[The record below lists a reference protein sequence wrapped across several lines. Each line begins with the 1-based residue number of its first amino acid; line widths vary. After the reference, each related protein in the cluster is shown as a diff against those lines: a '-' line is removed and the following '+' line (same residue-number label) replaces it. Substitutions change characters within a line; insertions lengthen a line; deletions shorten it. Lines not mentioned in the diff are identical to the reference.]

1 MDRVRTTRWG
11 AAAAVLLAVS
21 ACREVDARVK
31 PGSEGRTATA
41 SATAT
46 APTSTTATAPPKVGT
61 SPRPAYGWPNR
72 RGEALEERFR
82 TPPSGFT
89 RSAAPEGSFAA
100 FLRGM
105 PLAPD
110 GEKVVDFQGA
120 PLYSDGRHENIAA
133 VFDIDVGSRD
143 LQQCADAYYRLHAEW
158 KYATGARKDISYRSL
173 SGVAIPY
180 ARYLA
185 GERATMSGGALKL
198 LPSSAPRKDDHAFF
212 RTYLDDVFAWAST
225 GSLERDAKKVPFAEL
240 QGGDA
245 FVLTGSPFGHAVIV
259 LDVARADDGSGR
271 VALLLGQSYMP
282 AQSMH
287 VLGPSRANAWFVV
300 DPKDEAVT
308 TPFWRPFPLTSLR
321 RLP

>member
-1 MDRVRTTRWG
+1 MRTTWWAVV
-11 AAAAVLLAVS
+11 AAILAAS

-31 PGSEGRTATA
+31 PGPEGRTSPPASAPATA
-41 SATAT
+41 SASPSAT
-46 APTSTTATAPPKVGT
+46 AAPAPKAVTST
-61 SPRPAYGWPNR
+61 RPVYGWPNR
-72 RGEALEERFR
+72 GGEALEERFR
-82 TPPSGFT
+82 TPPAGFT
-89 RSAAPEGSFAA
+89 RRAVPEGSFGA

-110 GEKVVDFQGA
+110 GEKVVDYQGT
-120 PLYSDGRHENIAA
+120 PLYAGGHHENIAA
-133 VFDIDVGSRD
+133 VFDIDIGTRD

-158 KYATGARKDISYRSL
+158 KYASGVRKEISYKSL

-180 ARYLA
+180 GRYLA
-185 GERATMSGGALKL
+185 GERAAMSGGALKL
-198 LPSSAPRKDDHAFF
+198 LPSGGARKDEHAFF

-240 QGGDA
+240 EAGDA

-259 LDVARADDGSGR
+259 LDVAKADDGSGR

-287 VLGPSRANAWFVV
+287 VLRPSRASAWFVV
-300 DPKDEAVT
+300 DPKDDAVT
-308 TPFWRPFPLTSLR
+308 TPFWRPFPLGSLR